1 MRSAQQR
8 CVRCLHPAKCKSP
21 YVCPPPNHSC
31 DHEGTEGRGRQKTL
45 ASFKSVVRGWL
56 ASVQNA
62 QLILELSKA
71 ANAHLEL
78 DGVLDA
84 LASGLGPEISFD
96 AIAVLVVRGPEV
108 RLHALNILQWPRLP
122 GESLLQYV
130 GRSRQRLGLPPP
142 ESLTLGIRRED
153 SSLNLLTKSGQHYA
167 CEDLRVETRFAE
179 EENMLSYGIR
189 SYITL
194 PLVKS
199 GKVIGAIEFLSYTPR
214 VHCEEEVELLR
225 SACEIISI
233 AVSNALAYEKI
244 AYLQRQLQNENR
256 VLQDEIDHRW
266 MFEEIVGSSAP
277 LRAILDSVAKVAPT
291 DSTVLLTGETGTGKE
306 LLARAIHRRS
316 PRSERALVSVNC
328 ASLAP
333 ELVASELFGHEK
345 GAFTGALQRRIGRFE
360 SAHGGTIFLDEI
372 GELSPELQA
381 SLLRVL
387 QERSFERVGGTESIE
402 TDVRVIT
409 ATNRNLEEEVQAGRF
424 RQDLFYRLNVF
435 PIQAPPLRERI
446 DDIPVL
452 VDYFVARFARRMGKK
467 INKISTASL
476 DAMMAYSWPGNIREL
491 QNVLERAV
499 ILADGDTLQVRAMEG
514 LPVVAASGATP
525 AALSGSP
532 GTYEKSRNDAATAER
547 EKVMEALRQTRGRVS
562 GERGAAR
569 ILGVPAS
576 TLESRIRSLG
586 IDKFQFRQKP

>member
-1 MRSAQQR
+1 M
-8 CVRCLHPAKCKSP
+8 
-21 YVCPPPNHSC
+21 
-31 DHEGTEGRGRQKTL
+31 
-45 ASFKSVVRGWL
+45 
-56 ASVQNA
+56 QNA

-78 DGVLDA
+78 DGVLEA

-108 RLHALNILQWPRLP
+108 RLHALNILKWPRLP

-130 GRSRQRLGLPPP
+130 ARSRQRLGLPPP
-142 ESLTLGIRRED
+142 KSLTLEIRRED
-153 SSLNLLTKSGQHYA
+153 SSLNLLTQSGQYYA
-167 CEDLRVETRFAE
+167 CEDLRAETRFAE

-277 LRAILDSVAKVAPT
+277 LRAILNSVAKVAPT

-387 QERSFERVGGTESIE
+387 QERSFERVGGTETIE

-409 ATNRNLEEEVQAGRF
+409 ATNRNLEAEVQAGRF

-435 PIQAPPLRERI
+435 PIQSPPLRERI

-467 INKISTASL
+467 INKISSASL

-499 ILADGDTLQVRAMEG
+499 ILAEGDTLHVRAMEG
-514 LPVVAASGATP
+514 LSVAAAPGASP
-525 AALSGSP
+525 VALSGNPANAMALDAHDAGEEPPQSDP
-532 GTYEKSRNDAATAER
+532 ADAYERSRNAAVMAER
-547 EKVMEALRQTRGRVS
+547 EKVMDALRQTKGRVS

-569 ILGVPAS
+569 ILGVPPS
-576 TLESRIRSLG
+576 TLESRIRSFG
-586 IDKFQFRQKP
+586 IDKFQFKQKP